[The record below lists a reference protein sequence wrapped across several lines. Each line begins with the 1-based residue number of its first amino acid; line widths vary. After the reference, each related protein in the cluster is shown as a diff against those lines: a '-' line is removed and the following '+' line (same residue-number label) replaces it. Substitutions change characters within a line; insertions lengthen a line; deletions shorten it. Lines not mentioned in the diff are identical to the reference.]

1 MDSSASVPWTRMSPE
16 KRWTGWSWSF
26 IQREQMEGSMHYFI
40 FDFFNSVQ
48 FFFLF
53 LNFFINLS
61 CCIISSDIFFYCC
74 VVFHYMD
81 AHNLLMSPRVVP
93 SLWLFWIKLFRTLSR
108 CIFSPSFLTHSCP
121 IAESC
126 GQCIFTE
133 KKTKQNCQHLFQSGS
148 ACHIPPS
155 HVGNLHTLHVL
166 TILAGVS
173 WCFICA
179 FPLHFRFDKWS
190 WTSFHVIVGLP
201 FILFCEVILIL
212 FF

>member
-1 MDSSASVPWTRMSPE
+1 
-16 KRWTGWSWSF
+16 
-26 IQREQMEGSMHYFI
+26 
-40 FDFFNSVQ
+40 
-48 FFFLF
+48 
-53 LNFFINLS
+53 
-61 CCIISSDIFFYCC
+61 
-74 VVFHYMD
+74 MD

-133 KKTKQNCQHLFQSGS
+133 NKTKQNCQHLFQSGS

-179 FPLHFRFDKWS
+179 FPLHFRIDKWS

-212 FF
+212 FFLKWDLWFCYWVIGVC